1 MLQRRF
7 ILYFA
12 FLLVAIAASAASFQ
26 LIQPRNVV
34 EGRNFAL
41 TFRLTD
47 GEANPPQ
54 APELPGCKLL
64 FGPST
69 STMQSTE
76 IINGRMSSTYSVDY
90 TFTYRAE
97 KAGEVQVPA
106 LSVNCEGKTLSS
118 RPATFRILPP
128 DRSQQQSGAPGQ
140 SRDVHADDVSSQ
152 SPQQISANDLIVRVS
167 FSKSSVYEQE
177 PVVATIKVYTKYDI
191 SSFMVTTQPAFE
203 GFLTEELPVDLEV
216 QMEHYNGQNYHTAGL
231 KRLLLYPQR
240 AGKLSVNSGKYDVTI
255 VQYEAVNM
263 GFFRTQRPVERQ
275 VTTSSNAATLQVNAL
290 PEPKPAGFTGAVGSF
305 SVETTLEP
313 ELLRTNEAA
322 VYSYIVKG
330 RGNIK
335 FLSEPTIQFPAG
347 IDAYTPKTD
356 IQAQVVG
363 GTNMS
368 GTFRTDITF
377 VPQEVGNFT
386 IEGTPFVYFDLDSKS
401 YKTIDVADTPIRVLR
416 GNNSAPV
423 TQQTTI
429 DEAIDDI
436 LHIKPVKAEKQTHEI
451 DYTFQKTYYWLA
463 YVIVALILIGLI
475 IVYRRYIRLQADVTG
490 RRLAKASRVA
500 TKRLKAARN
509 FMDHHENDKFYES
522 VSAALWGYMSDK
534 LSIPAS
540 QLTRE
545 NISAKLSDYGLGQE
559 QIDGVVSV
567 LDHCEMARFT
577 PNSDADM
584 AEIYQAATT
593 AINNI
598 ENVARR

>member
-1 MLQRRF
+1 MMQRRF
-7 ILYFA
+7 ILYLA
-12 FLLVAIAASAASFQ
+12 FLLTVLGISAANFQ
-26 LIQPRNVV
+26 LMQPRNVV

-47 GEANPPQ
+47 GEANPPS
-54 APELPGCKLL
+54 APELEGCKLL
-64 FGPST
+64 YGPTT

-76 IINGRMSSTYSVDY
+76 IINGRMSSTYSIDY

-97 KAGEVQVPA
+97 KAGEVHVPA
-106 LSVNCEGKTLSS
+106 VTVSCEGKSLSS
-118 RPATFRILPP
+118 RAATFSILPA
-128 DRSQQQSGAPGQ
+128 DRNQQSQGGYDSGSQ
-140 SRDVHADDVSSQ
+140 SGSASSQ
-152 SPQQISANDLIVRVS
+152 ASGRISADALFVSVS

-203 GFLTEELPVDLEV
+203 GFLTEELPVNFES
-216 QMEHYNGQNYHTAGL
+216 QMEHFNGQNYQTAVL
-231 KRLLLYPQR
+231 KRLLLYPQHP
-240 AGKLSVNSGKYDVTI
+240 GKLSVNSGKYDVTV
-255 VQYEAVNM
+255 VQYETVNM
-263 GFFRTQRPVERQ
+263 GFFRTQRPIERQ
-275 VTTSSNAATLQVNAL
+275 VTTSSNAAALQVNAL
-290 PEPKPAGFTGAVGSF
+290 PEPKPAGFSGAVGSF
-305 SVETTLEP
+305 SVETKLEP

-335 FLSEPTIQFPAG
+335 FLSEPTIQFPSG

-386 IEGTPFVYFDLDSKS
+386 IEGEPFVYFDLDSKS
-401 YKTIDVADTPIRVLR
+401 YKSIDVADTPIKVLR
-416 GNNSAPV
+416 GLSSVPAP
-423 TQQTTI
+423 QQNTI
-429 DEAIDDI
+429 DNTIDDI
-436 LHIKPVKAEKQTHEI
+436 LHIKPINAEDQTFEL
-451 DYTFQKTYYWLA
+451 DYSFRQTYYWLA
-463 YVIVALILIGLI
+463 YLLVALILAGVI
-475 IVYRRYIRLQADVTG
+475 IVYRRHIRLQSDVVG

-500 TKRLKAARN
+500 SKRLKAART
-509 FMDHHENDKFYES
+509 FMDRHENDKFFEA
-522 VSAALWGYMSDK
+522 VSGALWGYMSDK

-540 QLTRE
+540 QLTRD

-559 QIDGVVSV
+559 QIRGVVDV
-567 LDHCEMARFT
+567 LDRCEMARFT
-577 PNSDADM
+577 PNTDADV
-584 AEIYQAATT
+584 AEIYQEATD